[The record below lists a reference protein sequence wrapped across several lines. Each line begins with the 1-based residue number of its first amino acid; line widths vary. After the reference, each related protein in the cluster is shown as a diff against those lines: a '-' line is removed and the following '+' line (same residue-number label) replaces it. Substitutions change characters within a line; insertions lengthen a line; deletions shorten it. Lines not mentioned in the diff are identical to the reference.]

1 METSDHKAFLKR
13 LTSNATARNMIDL
26 LLVIT
31 ILVLLR
37 TAAPIIRGEC
47 DGWNVDEKDRDHNSK
62 CNIQASC
69 MKLENSSSVKCICHV
84 GIKENPNGIT
94 GTVECDPGNN
104 NSFPVHKSDV

>member
-1 METSDHKAFLKR
+1 METSDHKGFLKR

-37 TAAPIIRGEC
+37 TAAPVIRGEC
-47 DGWNVDEKDRDHNSK
+47 DGGNMDEKDRDHNSK

-84 GIKENPNGIT
+84 G
-94 GTVECDPGNN
+94 TVECDPGNN